1 MKNKL
6 LILFTLVMVL
16 SIALSITATCFA
28 DDLPITTEIDLNGT
42 EVVAQPLQEEAVEAE
57 IATADNDAL
66 TWLKETWE
74 KVKPYCMGAF
84 SGLTI
89 SGLVSAIFYAIVK
102 SLTNKTLNK
111 IDQKTNA
118 ETIST
123 AVINDV
129 KDHFAKTTIDVD
141 IKPLME
147 KQYLILAQQVFET
160 LYAATQKQDEKYL
173 AMVKVFEKL
182 SHYYDGSIGVTDAQ
196 REEVAEAI
204 AYAESLLTEPT
215 STKAKIV
222 AVAEPVVK
230 EEDVFKK
237 ETKVKA
243 RNY

>member
-1 MKNKL
+1 MKKNL
-6 LILFTLVMVL
+6 LILFTLILVL

-28 DDLPITTEIDLNGT
+28 EDEALPITE
-42 EVVAQPLQEEAVEAE
+42 EAQPVEQEAE
-57 IATADNDAL
+57 IATADNDAW

-89 SGLVSAIFYAIVK
+89 GGLVSAIFYAVVK

-118 ETIST
+118 ETISS
-123 AVINDV
+123 AVISDV

-147 KQYLILAQQVFET
+147 KQYLILAQEVFET

-173 AMVKVFEKL
+173 AMVNVFEKL

-196 REEVAEAI
+196 KQELAEAI
-204 AYAESLLTEPT
+204 AYAESLFVEPT
-215 STKAKIV
+215 KTTAKIAV
-222 AVAEPVVK
+222 VAEEPK
-230 EEDVFKK
+230 QE
-237 ETKVKA
+237 ETKVIT